1 MINGKI
7 IKVCGMREAQNI
19 RDVESLQRVDMMGF
33 IFYPKSPRYIYEL
46 PAYLP
51 VHARRVG
58 VFVNEDK
65 DVITMYADR
74 FGLEYIQLHGKESPE
89 YCQSLRTSGLKII
102 KAFSVA
108 RPKDLNHVSEY
119 GKKLCNLFPCLI
131 RNVSSMVA
139 QETNS
144 TGTFCILQRTSSIL
158 IEWRHQLTQCQ
169 CIESIRP
176 SPSGR
181 LRPEQSF
188 RTEARGKRSGTNP
201 DISK

>member
-1 MINGKI
+1 MNFQNGTAYDQRKI

-89 YCQSLRTSGLKII
+89 YCQSLTHLP
-102 KAFSVA
+102 A
-108 RPKDLNHVSEY
+108 
-119 GKKLCNLFPCLI
+119 
-131 RNVSSMVA
+131 
-139 QETNS
+139 
-144 TGTFCILQRTSSIL
+144 
-158 IEWRHQLTQCQ
+158 
-169 CIESIRP
+169 
-176 SPSGR
+176 
-181 LRPEQSF
+181 
-188 RTEARGKRSGTNP
+188 
-201 DISK
+201 

>member
-51 VHARRVG
+51 VRARRVG

-74 FGLEYIQLHGKESPE
+74 YPAPRQRITGIL
-89 YCQSLRTSGLKII
+89 
-102 KAFSVA
+102 SVIA
-108 RPKDLNHVSEY
+108 H
-119 GKKLCNLFPCLI
+119 
-131 RNVSSMVA
+131 
-139 QETNS
+139 
-144 TGTFCILQRTSSIL
+144 
-158 IEWRHQLTQCQ
+158 
-169 CIESIRP
+169 
-176 SPSGR
+176 
-181 LRPEQSF
+181 LRPENHQSF
-188 RTEARGKRSGTNP
+188 FCGSPKRLESH
-201 DISK
+201 KQV

>member
-74 FGLEYIQLHGKESPE
+74 FGLEYIQPVSYTHREVYKRQGFK
-89 YCQSLRTSGLKII
+89 SLFVTKT
-102 KAFSVA
+102 V
-108 RPKDLNHVSEY
+108 
-119 GKKLCNLFPCLI
+119 
-131 RNVSSMVA
+131 
-139 QETNS
+139 
-144 TGTFCILQRTSSIL
+144 
-158 IEWRHQLTQCQ
+158 
-169 CIESIRP
+169 
-176 SPSGR
+176 
-181 LRPEQSF
+181 
-188 RTEARGKRSGTNP
+188 
-201 DISK
+201 

>member
-65 DVITMYADR
+65 DVIFADLWR
-74 FGLEYIQLHGKESPE
+74 IIRLFASIVIFYVLFIGGLFFYI
-89 YCQSLRTSGLKII
+89 
-102 KAFSVA
+102 V
-108 RPKDLNHVSEY
+108 
-119 GKKLCNLFPCLI
+119 
-131 RNVSSMVA
+131 
-139 QETNS
+139 
-144 TGTFCILQRTSSIL
+144 
-158 IEWRHQLTQCQ
+158 
-169 CIESIRP
+169 
-176 SPSGR
+176 
-181 LRPEQSF
+181 
-188 RTEARGKRSGTNP
+188 
-201 DISK
+201 

>member
-74 FGLEYIQLHGKESPE
+74 QRITGIL
-89 YCQSLRTSGLKII
+89 
-102 KAFSVA
+102 SVIA
-108 RPKDLNHVSEY
+108 H
-119 GKKLCNLFPCLI
+119 
-131 RNVSSMVA
+131 
-139 QETNS
+139 
-144 TGTFCILQRTSSIL
+144 
-158 IEWRHQLTQCQ
+158 
-169 CIESIRP
+169 
-176 SPSGR
+176 
-181 LRPEQSF
+181 LRPENHQSF
-188 RTEARGKRSGTNP
+188 FCSSSERFESRKRV
-201 DISK
+201 